1 MIQKQHDMQ
10 DHLPP
15 TPAIKILSHGE
26 IRVIGRFLWGSNY
39 TYLTE
44 IKSPGKSLNAVY
56 KPSRGERPLWD
67 FAGGSLAAREVAAY
81 LTSDLLGWDLVP
93 PTVFRDDGPIGPGSL
108 QLYVDADA
116 EHHYFTFSE
125 NEKSRLRPVALFD
138 LVINNA
144 DRKGGHILMG
154 ADGHLW
160 SIDHGIC
167 FHVDDKLRT
176 VIWDFSEETI
186 PQELVT
192 DLGDFLA
199 RLEHSKDVADRY
211 LGLLSNSEFEA
222 MIVRIKHLLENPCFP
237 KPSSEWS
244 YPWPLV

>member
-1 MIQKQHDMQ
+1 MQ
-10 DHLPP
+10 DHLFN
-15 TPAIKILSHGE
+15 TQAINILSHGE
-26 IRVIGRFLWGSNY
+26 IRIVGRFLWGSNF
-39 TYLTE
+39 TYLAE
-44 IKSPGKSLNAVY
+44 VKSSGESLNAVY
-56 KPSRGERPLWD
+56 KPSHGERPLWD
-67 FAGGSLAAREVAAY
+67 FAGGSLAAREVAAFI
-81 LTSDLLGWDLVP
+81 TSDLLGWDLVP
-93 PTVFRDDGPIGPGSL
+93 PTILRDDGPIGPGSL

-154 ADGHLW
+154 SDGHLW

-167 FHVDDKLRT
+167 FHMDDKLRT
-176 VIWDFSEETI
+176 VIWDFSGESF
-186 PQELVT
+186 PQQLVAN
-192 DLGDFLA
+192 LGDFLA
-199 RLEHSKDVADRY
+199 RLESSKDVGDRY
-211 LGLLSNSEFEA
+211 LELLSRSEFEA
-222 MIVRIKHLLENPCFP
+222 MITRTRQLLENPCFP